1 MFYFFQVYYKN
12 EDEILQI
19 KKLRD
24 DGIEKKLNFINYFK

>member
-1 MFYFFQVYYKN
+1 MFYFLQVYYKN

-24 DGIEKKLNFINYFK
+24 GIEKKLNFINYFK